1 MNIPMHKVHISIEGN
16 IGVGKSTLLSNV
28 YRHFKNNEKVSCA
41 WEPLDEWDSNGFLED
56 MYSKRIDHAEFQY
69 MVISSMFH
77 TSFIGLSKSDI
88 LIQERSMDAAF
99 EVFTKNNVENSRSV
113 ELLKYSYDK
122 LKRSLEEAFSVQTV
136 RIYLRVPPFVAFSRV
151 CQRFRSSE
159 SNMTEEYI
167 TAIND
172 SYEEWLGLSS
182 NTDKIIQIDA
192 SRSIQ
197 DVTHDVIRA
206 IASLVQPNGLEH
218 KKLFS

>member
-1 MNIPMHKVHISIEGN
+1 MYKLHITIEGN
-16 IGVGKSTLLSNV
+16 IGVGKSTLLSKV
-28 YRHFKNNEKVSCA
+28 YKHFKDNENVTCVC
-41 WEPLDEWDSNGFLED
+41 EPLNDWVSNGFLED
-56 MYSKRIDHAEFQY
+56 MYSKRIDHAEFQH

-77 TSFIGLSKSDI
+77 TSFMGLSKSDI

-122 LKRSLEEAFSVQTV
+122 LKGSLEETFPVQIV

-151 CQRFRSSE
+151 CQRSRSSE

-172 SYEEWLGLSS
+172 SYEKWLFLSS
-182 NTDKIIQIDA
+182 NTDKIIPIDA
-192 SRSIQ
+192 SRSIEEVTQ
-197 DVTHDVIRA
+197 DVIKE
-206 IASLVQPNGLEH
+206 IASLVKH
-218 KKLFS
+218 RKLFS